1 VIHEYFTFCEYIIQ
15 QSPLVISYTTHIV
28 MGSPSMGHI
37 QGVIT
42 FVDGSELT
50 FFELLSQDHA
60 VVRPVKYR
68 FHYQI
73 GNQFIFRYDN
83 APHHQELST
92 FPSHKHTSK
101 GVEPAA
107 SVTFQHVFQ
116 EIVDMLIASD

>member
-1 VIHEYFTFCEYIIQ
+1 MIQEYFTFCEFIIQ

-28 MGSPSMGHI
+28 MGSPSKGHI
-37 QGVIT
+37 QGIIT
-42 FVDGSELT
+42 FADGSELT
-50 FFELLSQDHA
+50 FFELLSHDQD
-60 VVRPVKYR
+60 VVRHVKYR
-68 FHYQI
+68 FHYQR

-107 SVTFQHVFQ
+107 SVTFQNVFQ
-116 EIVDMLIASD
+116 EIVDMIIASD

>member
-1 VIHEYFTFCEYIIQ
+1 MIQEYFTFCESIIQ
-15 QSPLVISYTTHIV
+15 QSPLVISYTARTV

-42 FVDGSELT
+42 FIDGSELT
-50 FFELLSQDHA
+50 FFELLSQDKD
-60 VVRPVKYR
+60 VIQPVKYR
-68 FHYQI
+68 FHYQR

-101 GVEPAA
+101 GVEPAV
-107 SVTFQHVFQ
+107 SVKFQHVFQ
-116 EIVDMLIASD
+116 EVVGKLIASD

>member
-1 VIHEYFTFCEYIIQ
+1 MIREYFTSCEYVIQ
-15 QSPLVISYTTHIV
+15 QSPLVISYATHIV

-50 FFELLSQDHA
+50 FFELLSQDQNTVHH
-60 VVRPVKYR
+60 VKYR
-68 FHYQI
+68 FHYQR

-92 FPSHKHTSK
+92 FPSHKHTSE

-107 SVTFQHVFQ
+107 SMTFQHVFQ
-116 EIVDMLIASD
+116 EIVDMLIASN